1 MYTFDSMIGGPL
13 KACIEAQEAAK
24 KTAQQFYDNVGI
36 SYVQKDTKVIYQ
48 YEQNGKIVQINV
60 PIVYEITRS

>member
-1 MYTFDSMIGGPL
+1 MPNYYEYMIGGPL

-36 SYVQKDTKVIYQ
+36 TYVKKDTQVIYQ
-48 YEQNGKIVQINV
+48 YEQNGKIVQTNV
-60 PIVYEITRS
+60 PIVYEL